1 MSSRKDLRNV
11 AIVAHVDHGKSTL
24 IAALTGVHPDRHKEE
39 IEREI
44 ARLEA
49 RSEYLRRALA
59 ARKHYNAQPINP
71 IAWLPQP
78 QPHVTAIPTT
88 SFVVYGD

>member
-1 MSSRKDLRNV
+1 MRDSK
-11 AIVAHVDHGKSTL
+11 
-24 IAALTGVHPDRHKEE
+24 E

-44 ARLEA
+44 AHLEA

-59 ARKHYNAQPINP
+59 ARKHYNTQPINP

-78 QPHVTAIPTT
+78 RVTATAIPTT
-88 SFVVYGD
+88 AFVVYGD